1 MSGRSVDKKLSI
13 FEDPSKAF
21 QGFSFIQ
28 QFSIIIGS
36 IFLAK
41 SAMSIENI
49 GKFETLLYLGQFV
62 NLFWING
69 LTQAFHAIYP
79 KVALIER
86 KSFIS
91 TTFTIFLFL
100 SIVSSLFLI
109 LGRPLLLPFLI
120 ESPQIDGL
128 YWFCLYTTLNTPS
141 MLIPS
146 LLMLRGNSKELMR
159 FNIFYGIGYILVFFL
174 NFLFGGNLINLII
187 LLNIFTFTLLI
198 MSGGMALTLNLN
210 AYKLK
215 WAKRLFLIGSPLIGY
230 SIISGM
236 ALIYDAWLVQRLY
249 TPKAIF
255 AIFRYGAR
263 EFPMTVTLAIGLG
276 TALIPVI
283 SRNLNDGLEKI
294 KIRSRK
300 LYPLIFGTS
309 IVLILTSK
317 FIFPII
323 FNPDFISSAAI
334 FNIYILIIISRM
346 IYPHIILLSLRKTK
360 ALLYFSIIELFIN
373 IVCSTVMGF
382 KFGLLG
388 IAGGVLIAHISGKL
402 AQIVYLRKKMGIR
415 LEQYLSIRRYI
426 IYSTILLLAWIISI
440 YL

>member
-1 MSGRSVDKKLSI
+1 MSGSPAEKKLSI

-21 QGFSFIQ
+21 QVFSFIQ
-28 QFSIIIGS
+28 QVAIIIGS

-41 SAMSIENI
+41 SAMPIENI

-62 NLFWING
+62 SLFWISG

-79 KVALIER
+79 KVALVER

-100 SIVSSLFLI
+100 SIASSLILI

-120 ESPQIDGL
+120 ESPQIEGL
-128 YWFCLYTTLNTPS
+128 YWFCLYTAINTPS

-159 FNIFYGIGYILVFFL
+159 FSLFYGIGYILVFFL
-174 NFLFGGNLINLII
+174 NFLFGGKLINLLI
-187 LLNIFTFTLLI
+187 LLNIYTLTLLL

-210 AYKLK
+210 AYRLK

-255 AIFRYGAR
+255 AIFRYGGR
-263 EFPMTVTLAIGLG
+263 EFPLTVTLAIGLG
-276 TALIPVI
+276 TALIPII
-283 SRNLNDGLEKI
+283 SRNLKEGLEKI
-294 KIRSRK
+294 KSRSQR
-300 LYPLIFGTS
+300 LYPLVFGTS
-309 IVLILTSK
+309 IVLVLISK

-323 FNPDFISSAAI
+323 FSTDFISSAAI

-346 IYPHIILLSLRKTK
+346 IYPHIILLGLRKTK
-360 ALLYFSIIELFIN
+360 ALLYISIIELFIN
-373 IVCSTVMGF
+373 IIGSTILGF

-388 IAGGVLIAHISGKL
+388 IAGGVFIAHIIGKI
-402 AQIVYLRKKMGIR
+402 AQIIYLRKKLGIR
-415 LEQYLSIRRYI
+415 LDQYLSVKRYLF
-426 IYSTILLLAWIISI
+426 YSLALILAWGIST